1 MKTFDKPGKENT
13 DECVRLA
20 AGRARELGL
29 KEVVIATNT
38 GDTVIAAL
46 EHFQGF
52 KIIAVTHHAGFRE
65 PWTLEMTGEMRKDL
79 EGKGVR
85 VLTTS
90 HALSGIER
98 SFRNKYQG
106 LYPLELVADTLRIF
120 GQGAKVCVE
129 IALMAADAGLLS
141 GEDIMTIGGRGKGA
155 DTAMVLKPVNQRDF
169 LNMRVHEIV
178 CKPWLD

>member
-1 MKTFDKPGKENT
+1 MIIFEKPGKENT
-13 DECVRLA
+13 EECVRSSA
-20 AGRARELGL
+20 ERARELGL

-46 EHFQGF
+46 KHFQGF

-65 PWTLEMTGEMRKDL
+65 PFISEMAPEMRKSL
-79 EGKGVR
+79 EEEGVK

-106 LYPLELVADTLRIF
+106 LYPLEMVADTLRIF
-120 GQGAKVCVE
+120 GQGTKVCVE

-141 GEDIMTIGGRGKGA
+141 GKDIMTIGGRGKGA
-155 DTAMVLKPVNQRDF
+155 DTAIVIKPVHQKEF
-169 LNMRVHEIV
+169 LNMKVHEII